1 MPKPPSADSPA
12 PRAPHPLVGA
22 EFVDAAARPEQ
33 FPPAG
38 PPEIA
43 FAGRSN
49 AGKSSAINALAARTR
64 LAHTSRMPGRTQQI
78 VFFRLRS
85 GAYVA
90 DLPGYGYAAVPK
102 ALKEQW
108 QDFLWSYVTT
118 RPTLVALVLMIDA
131 RHGLKDSDDK
141 LLQGF
146 LPSGRPVLVLATK
159 VDKLGTMERKRALA
173 SLDEGL
179 REVAGGH
186 YGMVTVIPFSATK
199 REGVVE
205 AEAVIDRWVGA
216 TPGPA

>member
-1 MPKPPSADSPA
+1 MAKTPDENEAPA
-12 PRAPHPLVGA
+12 RAPHPLAGA
-22 EFVDAAARPEQ
+22 QFVDAAASPRQ

-49 AGKSSAINALAARTR
+49 AGKSSAINALAGRTR

-78 VFFRLRS
+78 VFFQLRS

-102 ALKEQW
+102 VLKEQW

-118 RPTLVALVLMIDA
+118 RPTLVALVLMVDA
-131 RHGLKDSDDK
+131 RHGLKDSDVK
-141 LLQGF
+141 LLAGF

-159 VDKLGTMERKRALA
+159 IDKLGAMERQRNLAALDA
-173 SLDEGL
+173 AL
-179 REVAGGH
+179 RGIAGRQFDAI
-186 YGMVTVIPFSATK
+186 TVIPFSALK
-199 REGVVE
+199 REGVAA
-205 AEAVIDRWVGA
+205 AEAVIERWVGA
-216 TPGPA
+216 AG